1 MTVFSYQHDWP
12 TLAADVYVAPGAR
25 IIGRVT
31 VGTGSSIW
39 FNAVVRGDMD
49 EIVIGD
55 QTNIQDNATVHVDSG
70 VPVCIGSRVTV
81 GHNAILHG
89 CTVEDEVLVGMGA
102 IILNGAVVGSSSIIA
117 AGSVVAPGTVIPP
130 RSLVM
135 GIPGKVV
142 RELTDDQL
150 PAVDGMYRRYAD
162 LRRVYSEQSLE

>member
-1 MTVFSYQHDWP
+1 MTVISYQQYSP
-12 TLAADVYVAPGAR
+12 SLAADVYIAPGAR
-25 IIGRVT
+25 IVGRVT

-49 EIVIGD
+49 EVVIGD
-55 QTNIQDNATVHVDSG
+55 QTNIQDNATVHVDSS
-70 VPVCIGSRVTV
+70 VPVRIGSRVTV

-102 IILNGAVVGSSSIIA
+102 IILNGAVVGSGSIIA
-117 AGSVVAPGTVIPP
+117 AGSVVAPGMVIPP

-142 RELTDDQL
+142 RELTDEQL
-150 PAVDGMYRRYAD
+150 PAVDGMYRNYTGLSRD
-162 LRRVYSEQSLE
+162 YSERPPR

>member
-1 MTVFSYQHDWP
+1 MTVFFYQQYLP
-12 TLAADVYVAPGAR
+12 TLAADVYIAPGAR
-25 IIGRVT
+25 IVGRVT

-39 FNAVVRGDMD
+39 FNAVVRGDLD
-49 EIVIGD
+49 QIVIGD
-55 QTNIQDNATVHVDSG
+55 QTNIQDNVTVHVDAG
-70 VPVCIGSRVTV
+70 VAVSIGSRVTI

-162 LRRVYSEQSLE
+162 LRLVYSEQSPQ